1 MIEKLRTAA
10 GLFGM
15 ITTSVFLVSTA
26 YITFFLGI
34 NAAISVKVLWQVMA
48 VSALCSAVG
57 LFLPNTKKE
66 PSKKA
71 MLIRNILCFAYEN
84 AVVLTCAFLFGWI
97 NAGEPKMTAAMELC
111 IITVFGTVYLASYL
125 SDRSDAE
132 KMNRVLKKKSSFSDK
147 QDNS

>member
-1 MIEKLRTAA
+1 MTEKLRTAA
-10 GLFGM
+10 RLFGM

-26 YITFFLGI
+26 YITFFWGV

-57 LFLPNTKKE
+57 LFPINTKKE

-84 AVVLTCAFLFGWI
+84 TVVLTCAFLFGWI

-111 IITVFGTVYLASYL
+111 IITVFGTVYLIGYL

-132 KMNRVLKKKSSFSDK
+132 KMNRVLRKKSSFSDK
-147 QDNS
+147 SDNS